1 MHWINSISADE
12 KEAEGGRKD
21 KRISAAKFPL
31 NQLTWPEVARMII
44 LSQILADQ
52 GKGREDVQQALRG
65 SRQPNFRIAKNVIRC
80 IRYRLASRM
89 QAPSGYGGQYRRS
102 AEGGSVRGSGSG
114 ESDDLLHM
122 LYSTYTSTELSQSA
136 LSKHINV
143 NINVSDNDDVN
154 GSVNVKIKGD
164 IEGDKEGD
172 REGDREG
179 DKEGDRE
186 GDVERGAKKGVEKGV
201 EESSASNM
209 EDVGVYSSES
219 EVVSALVLASSD
231 PAYSEIYQ
239 RCCKVLVKIGNLSQA
254 KHFFW
259 EIDSVMFPDYYAS
272 VKRPMMI
279 SNVTANLVRQS
290 YGSDSVCVAQSF
302 YTDMR
307 QVVLNCFA
315 YNTEITAVHAQAQ
328 KIYQVII
335 FIYLIFILS
344 LVLYHIYLFIHLF
357 IYLFLVIYLVH
368 HLIKFTGKV
377 FSPDILDFHILLCC
391 YHYLSLNGFVSLSV
405 PLCFF
410 IL

>member
-1 MHWINSISADE
+1 MHCIHAISADE

-31 NQLTWPEVARMII
+31 NQLTWPEVARMIV
-44 LSQILADQ
+44 LSQILGDQ
-52 GKGREDVQQALRG
+52 GRGREDIQQALRG

-80 IRYRLASRM
+80 IRYRLASRLK
-89 QAPSGYGGQYRRS
+89 APSGYGGHYRRS
-102 AEGGSVRGSGSG
+102 AEGGSVRGSGSS
-114 ESDDLLHM
+114 ESDDLLHT
-122 LYSTYTSTELSQSA
+122 LYSTHTSTELSQSA
-136 LSKHINV
+136 PSKHINV
-143 NINVSDNDDVN
+143 NINVSDNDDVSGRAN
-154 GSVNVKIKGD
+154 EKMKGD
-164 IEGDKEGD
+164 EEGDKEGD
-172 REGDREG
+172 REGDAE
-179 DKEGDRE
+179 K
-186 GDVERGAKKGVEKGV
+186 GAKKGVEKGV
-201 EESSASNM
+201 EESSVSNM

-290 YGSDSVCVAQSF
+290 YGNDSVCVAQSF

-344 LVLYHIYLFIHLF
+344 LVPYHIYLFIHPS
-357 IYLFLVIYLVH
+357 IYLFL
-368 HLIKFTGKV
+368 
-377 FSPDILDFHILLCC
+377 S
-391 YHYLSLNGFVSLSV
+391 
-405 PLCFF
+405 F
-410 IL
+410 I